1 MNHQQNYNLFRR
13 VHIINTLLY
22 NPQKKILM
30 FLLNYESKWGS
41 LGEREIPVLWENEVR
56 YQICFHNTV

>member
-1 MNHQQNYNLFRR
+1 MYESPAELQSIQTC

-30 FLLNYESKWGS
+30 FLLNYESDW
-41 LGEREIPVLWENEVR
+41 V
-56 YQICFHNTV
+56 